1 MATIWFLSLPWVSLR
16 LLAGYIGIM
25 FLLIFFAFEDP
36 SISSLLIYGAVIIT
50 GAYLV
55 IAPIVYFLEKSLD
68 KAIDKIVE

>member
-1 MATIWFLSLPWVSLR
+1 
-16 LLAGYIGIM
+16 

>member
-25 FLLIFFAFEDP
+25 FFLIWNAFEEP
-36 SISSLLIYGAVIIT
+36 SISSLFIYGAVILT
-50 GAYLV
+50 GIYLV
-55 IAPIVYFLEKSLD
+55 MAPIVYLLEKSLD